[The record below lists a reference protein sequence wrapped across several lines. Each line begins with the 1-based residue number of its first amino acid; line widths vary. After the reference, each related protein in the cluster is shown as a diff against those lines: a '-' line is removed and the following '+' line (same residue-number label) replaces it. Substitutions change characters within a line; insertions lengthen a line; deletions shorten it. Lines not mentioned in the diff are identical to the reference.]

1 MTTVHAGELILLW
14 SNRATKQCY
23 LHISRVGML
32 KLHEITLH
40 EVREVRIRAILAEVP
55 AQLRTVTRKV
65 SNFTLGEFK
74 LRDSKLPKLQPFSML
89 LMSLCC
95 ESKAPVAFQHKNP
108 IDGKTQHQF
117 QQIHGVE
124 AIVHLVKK
132 KVRTPIWSNLTCAFI
147 ATGRFTL
154 RLHPIPMAQHPQA
167 VTQWHDPS
175 TLTRVVGTLPF
186 EFYNV
191 LLPLLSI
198 LLFHFFLFHRQLL
211 KDMVKTHALV
221 HVAIGKTSA
230 FPPDSHFFRSFA
242 GHIEPLPQRP
252 IFQVL
257 LFFLQ
262 RRHQRPNSTQQLS
275 QDDPVLSAFANGLL
289 WSTDDLLF
297 VLWTIV
303 GNSPFSINC
312 DVYFL

>member
-1 MTTVHAGELILLW
+1 MVHNSPYKSSVKWQRCTLGNSSCCDQTELP
-14 SNRATKQCY
+14 SSATSTSPGLVCWNY
-23 LHISRVGML
+23 M
-32 KLHEITLH
+32 KLHYMKYGKYGSGQFLRKCRLSSEPSPERCRTLPS
-40 EVREVRIRAILAEVP
+40 ESSSFA
-55 AQLRTVTRKV
+55 
-65 SNFTLGEFK
+65 K
-74 LRDSKLPKLQPFSML
+74 LRPFSML

-132 KVRTPIWSNLTCAFI
+132 KN

-175 TLTRVVGTLPF
+175 TLTRVFGTLPF

-191 LLPLLSI
+191 LSPLSSI
-198 LLFHFFLFHRQLL
+198 FLFHFFLFHRQLL

-257 LFFLQ
+257 LFFL
-262 RRHQRPNSTQQLS
+262 
-275 QDDPVLSAFANGLL
+275 
-289 WSTDDLLF
+289 
-297 VLWTIV
+297 
-303 GNSPFSINC
+303 
-312 DVYFL
+312 